1 MAMPL
6 GQLLWM
12 PELPKFE
19 VTRVEDLTRK
29 PFAEALANA
38 AAAAQGRIEFSL
50 LQLSGQ
56 IPDAMKYATAGG
68 KGLRAF
74 LAMESARLHG
84 FDGVRAAPAAAAIEA
99 LHAYSLVHDDL
110 PCMDDDDLRRGQPTV
125 HRKWD
130 EATAVLTGDALQALA
145 FQLIAQAGCPAEA
158 RLNLSAALAIAA
170 GAHGMVGGQAMD
182 IAAETADMPL
192 TLDEI
197 TELQAG
203 KTGALIRWS
212 AMVGPRMA
220 GLHHDPLDV
229 YGDCLGLAFQIAD
242 DVLDVEGDA
251 AEVGKA
257 VGKDADAGK
266 ATFVTL
272 LGLQG
277 AKDRATQ
284 LVAEACDAL
293 SCYGAEA
300 ETLKEAAQFVI
311 ARRK

>member
-1 MAMPL
+1 
-6 GQLLWM
+6 M
-12 PELPKFE
+12 PELQNFE
-19 VTRVEDLTRK
+19 VTRVEDLARK

-38 AAAAQGRIEFSL
+38 ASAAQGQIEFSL
-50 LQLSGQ
+50 LRLNGP

-74 LAMESARLHG
+74 LAMETARLHG
-84 FDGVRAAPAAAAIEA
+84 FGGDRAAPAAAAIEA

-125 HRKWD
+125 HKKWD

-145 FQLIAQAGCPAEA
+145 FQMIAQAGCPAEA
-158 RLNLSAALAIAA
+158 RLNLSATLAIAA

-182 IAAETADMPL
+182 IAAETADVPL
-192 TLDEI
+192 GLDEI
-197 TELQAG
+197 TKLQAG

-212 AMVGPRMA
+212 TMVGPRMA

-229 YGDCLGLAFQIAD
+229 YGECLGLAFQIAD

-251 AEVGKA
+251 SEVGKA

-277 AKDRATQ
+277 AKDRAAQ
-284 LVAEACDAL
+284 LVAEACDRL
-293 SCYGAEA
+293 SCYGDEA
-300 ETLKEAAQFVI
+300 ETLKEAARFVI